1 MYYENSRSFCQH
13 CRWRHTTARRWT
25 SKRDGAGALSC
36 ASICLATQTIHQV
49 QTSMSKAAELDLE
62 HTKKCSYL
70 IRFAYNISFSKRVSF
85 WKLVVVLG
93 LLRLRTLRG
102 VNDLIFFF
110 QRERRPCP
118 TVCTVSST
126 CPWGSGEQRRQASS
140 LRKRERG
147 VLLYTYFTSC
157 NKCHE
162 FLREVARGPASNI
175 AACFHA

>member
-102 VNDLIFFF
+102 VNDLIFF